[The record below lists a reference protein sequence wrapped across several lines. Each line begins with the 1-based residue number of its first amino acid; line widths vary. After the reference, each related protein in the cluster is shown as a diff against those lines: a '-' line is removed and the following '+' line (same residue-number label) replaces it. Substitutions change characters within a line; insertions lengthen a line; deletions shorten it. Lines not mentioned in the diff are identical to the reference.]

1 MSHFKNLLK
10 LFFIGKSLDPFK
22 PGLFKHVALISI
34 FAWVGL
40 GADGLSSS
48 CYGPEQAYLALGT
61 HTSLSVYIAL
71 GIIVAIFI
79 IALGYNQV
87 LELFPTGGG
96 GYKVASQ
103 LLGPQ
108 FGVVSG
114 AALIVDYVLT
124 IAISIAS
131 GADAIYS
138 FLPFSLQSSKLPIEI
153 CMTLLLI
160 LLNLR
165 GMKESI
171 KVLFPIFMGFVI
183 THFILI
189 SYGIGIHADNL
200 SFVLHQT
207 TQDSMAL
214 SSNMGFLFLLAF
226 VLHAYS
232 LGSGTY
238 TGLEAVSNNINKLAE
253 PKVKTGKFTMFYIA
267 LSLSIVAA
275 GITLLY
281 LLWNATPTPGQTL
294 NAVVFSHILGASP
307 WGHAGL
313 VLTLLFE
320 GGILLVAANTG
331 FLAGPAVLA
340 NMAQDNWL
348 PRKFRLLSSR
358 LVTSNGILVFG
369 VCAILVLLLSEG
381 MVDWLVVLYSINV
394 FITFT
399 LTLLGLSIH
408 WIRHRSGPH
417 GSKNWPLRL
426 FISLLGFILT
436 GSILIITI
444 QRKFTSGGWVSL
456 VITLAVIISC
466 YAVKRHYN
474 RVNQVLTALQKEL
487 APPLKNKNKNNFQAD
502 MPTPALD
509 PLSPTAIVL
518 LDFNKAVGMHT
529 LFWII
534 RHFGKYFKNYIF
546 ISVGQIDIENF
557 QGEQALKH
565 MTEQVT
571 EHLNYFVSY
580 CHQHGMASK
589 SYAAYGP
596 DVMERLSELSIQARA
611 DFSNHIF
618 FAGQISFENDTWFK
632 RLLHNGM
639 AYNFQRKLHSEGAQ
653 ILLLPMRLKG

>member
-1 MSHFKNLLK
+1 MNLK
-10 LFFIGKSLDPFK
+10 KFLFGKTLDPFK
-22 PGLFKHVALISI
+22 PGLFKHVALISL
-34 FAWVGL
+34 FAWIGL

-48 CYGPEQAYLALGT
+48 CYGPEQAFLALGV
-61 HTSLSVYIAL
+61 HTSLSVYVAL
-71 GIIVAIFI
+71 GIVISIFI

-87 LELFPTGGG
+87 LELFPGGGG
-96 GYKVASQ
+96 GYRIASN
-103 LLGPQ
+103 LLGPHC
-108 FGVVSG
+108 GVVSG

-124 IAISIAS
+124 IAISLAS
-131 GADAIYS
+131 GMDAIYS
-138 FLPFSLQSSKLPIEI
+138 FLPPSWLASKLLIELLL
-153 CMTLLLI
+153 TLGLI

-171 KVLFPIFMGFVI
+171 QVLLPIFMGFVI

-189 SYGIGIHADNL
+189 SYGIGAHASHLASVFHQNL
-200 SFVLHQT
+200 NSNQNLGGH
-207 TQDSMAL
+207 L
-214 SSNMGFLFLLAF
+214 SSTVGLLVTTAF

-238 TGLEAVSNNINKLAE
+238 TGLEAVSNNVNKLAE
-253 PKVKTGKFTMFYIA
+253 PRIRTGKLTMIYIA
-267 LSLSIVAA
+267 ISLSIVAG

-281 LLWNATPTPGQTL
+281 LLWNAAPVPGQTL
-294 NAVVFSHILGASP
+294 NAVVFEKILGESN

-313 VLTLLFE
+313 IITLLFE

-358 LVTSNGILVFG
+358 LVTSNGIIVFG
-369 VCAILVLLLSEG
+369 VCAMVVLLLSRG

-399 LTLLGLSIH
+399 LTLFGLSVH
-408 WIRHRSGPH
+408 WIRHRQAASPH
-417 GSKNWPLRL
+417 WLRKL
-426 FISLLGFILT
+426 VMATIGFVLT

-444 QRKFTSGGWVSL
+444 ASKFTSGGWVSL
-456 VITLAVIISC
+456 FITLLVIGFC

-474 RVNQVLTALQKEL
+474 QVGKTLKVLEKDL
-487 APPLKNKNKNNFQAD
+487 APTLKVQHFEPPLMDHQA
-502 MPTPALD
+502 
-509 PLSPTAIVL
+509 PTAFIL
-518 LDFNKAVGMHT
+518 IDNNRAVGMHT

-534 RHFGKYFKNYIF
+534 RHFGRYFKNYVF
-546 ISVGQIDIENF
+546 LSVGQVDVENF
-557 QGEQALKH
+557 RGE
-565 MTEQVT
+565 E
-571 EHLNYFVSY
+571 ELNKMRENVSANLDYFTTY
-580 CHQHGMASK
+580 CHQHGLPAK
-589 SYAAYGP
+589 SYSAYGA
-596 DVMERLSELSIQARA
+596 DVMEQLHKLSLQVRA
-611 DFSNHIF
+611 EFSNPIF
-618 FAGQISFENDTWFK
+618 FAGQISFEHDTWFK

>member
-1 MSHFKNLLK
+1 MNKFNHFLK
-10 LFFIGKSLDPFK
+10 IFLIGKNLDPFK

-34 FAWVGL
+34 FAWIGL

-48 CYGPEQAYLALGT
+48 CYGPEQAFLALGP
-61 HTSLSVYIAL
+61 HTALSLYIAI
-71 GIIVAIFI
+71 GIVIAIFI

-96 GYKVASQ
+96 GYRVASE

-108 FGVVSG
+108 LGVISG
-114 AALIVDYVLT
+114 SALIVDYVLT
-124 IAISIAS
+124 IAISLAS

-138 FLPFSLQSSKLPIEI
+138 FLPLSWQASKLSIEI
-153 CMTLLLI
+153 FMAFILI
-160 LLNLR
+160 ILNLR

-171 KVLFPIFMGFVI
+171 QILLPIFMGFVI

-189 SYGIGIHADNL
+189 SYGIGAHESNL
-200 SFVLHQT
+200 GAVFHQAAQST
-207 TQDSMAL
+207 HTL
-214 SSNMGFLFLLAF
+214 SSNMGLLFLLAF

-253 PKVKTGKFTMFYIA
+253 PRVKTGKMTMLYIA
-267 LSLSIVAA
+267 ISLSIVAA

-281 LLWNATPTPGQTL
+281 LLWNAVPTPGETL
-294 NAVVFSHILGASP
+294 NAVVFSKILGGSP

-313 VLTLLFE
+313 VITLLFE

-358 LVTSNGILVFG
+358 LVTSNGVWVFG
-369 VCAILVLLLSEG
+369 VCAILVLLLSKG

-399 LTLLGLSIH
+399 LTLLGLTIH
-408 WIRHRSGPH
+408 WMKYRSGPH
-417 GSKNWPLRL
+417 GSKHWVSRL
-426 FISLLGFILT
+426 ITALIGFILT
-436 GSILIITI
+436 GGILIITI
-444 QRKFTSGGWVSL
+444 TSKFTSGGWVSL
-456 VITLAVIISC
+456 VITLMVIIFC
-466 YAVKRHYN
+466 YAVKHHYN
-474 RVNQVLTALQKEL
+474 RVGTVLKLLQKEL
-487 APPLKNKNKNNFQAD
+487 APPLKNTNIIL
-502 MPTPALD
+502 TPPHLD
-509 PLSPTAIVL
+509 PQNPTALIL

-529 LFWII
+529 LFWIM
-534 RHFGKYFKNYIF
+534 RHFGKYFKNYVF
-546 ISVGQIDIENF
+546 ISVGQVNIENF
-557 QGEQALKH
+557 QGEKSLNR
-565 MTEQVT
+565 MTEQV
-571 EHLNYFVSY
+571 EQNLNYFVTY
-580 CHQHGMASK
+580 CHQHGLPAM
-589 SYAAYGP
+589 SYSAYGP
-596 DVMERLSELSIQARA
+596 DVMEKLAELSIQVRH
-611 DFSNHIF
+611 DFPSHIF
-618 FAGQISFENDTWFK
+618 FAGQLSFEKDTWFK

-639 AYNFQRKLHSEGAQ
+639 AYNFQRKLHSEGEQ

>member
-1 MSHFKNLLK
+1 MSHLKNILK

-34 FAWVGL
+34 FAWIGL

-61 HTSLSVYIAL
+61 HTSLSVFIAL

-87 LELFPTGGG
+87 LELFPQGGG
-96 GYKVASQ
+96 GYRVASQ
-103 LLGPQ
+103 LLGPK

-114 AALIVDYVLT
+114 SALIVDYVLT

-138 FLPFSLQSSKLPIEI
+138 FLPISWHMSELPVEI
-153 CMTLLLI
+153 GMTLILI

-171 KVLFPIFMGFVI
+171 QVLFPIFMGFVI

-189 SYGIGIHADNL
+189 SYGIGVHVSNL
-200 SFVLHQT
+200 PTVFHQAA
-207 TQDSMAL
+207 QNSMSL

-253 PKVKTGKFTMFYIA
+253 PRVKTGKFTMLYIA
-267 LSLSIVAA
+267 VSLSIVAA

-281 LLWNATPTPGQTL
+281 LLWNATPVPGQTL
-294 NAVVFSHILGASP
+294 NAVVFSHILGTSS

-408 WIRHRSGPH
+408 WIRHRAGPN
-417 GSKNWPLRL
+417 GSKHWLIRL
-426 FISLLGFILT
+426 FTALIGFVLT

-444 QRKFTSGGWVSL
+444 QSKFTSGGWVSL
-456 VITLAVIISC
+456 LITLAVVIFC

-474 RVNQVLTALQKEL
+474 RVNYVLKSLQKEL
-487 APPLKNKNKNNFQAD
+487 APPLKNKNQTHT
-502 MPTPALD
+502 TPPLD
-509 PLSPTAIVL
+509 PHNPTAIIL

-534 RHFGKYFKNYIF
+534 RHFGKYFKNYVF
-546 ISVGQIDIENF
+546 ISVGQVDIENF
-557 QGEQALKH
+557 QGEKALKN
-565 MTEQVT
+565 MTNHVT
-571 EHLNYFVSY
+571 ENLNYFVNY
-580 CHQHGMASK
+580 CHQHGLAST
-589 SYAAYGP
+589 SYSAYGP
-596 DVMERLSELSIQARA
+596 DVMEKLAELSTQARA
-611 DFSNHIF
+611 DYPSHIF